1 MFADDGVFSAGR
13 QDASK
18 ESGAMRA
25 ALGEG
30 LALRVDVI
38 SSSKVIHAL
47 L

>member
-1 MFADDGVFSAGR
+1 MVCFQLQR

-18 ESGAMRA
+18 ESGVMRA

-30 LALRVDVI
+30 LASRVDAI

-47 L
+47 S